1 MGKFFEDDIVVCI
14 RNINNIGNIIQGITI
29 GEVYTIRKI
38 DGSFIEL
45 LNDSKNFKW
54 YSEGRFTS
62 KEDYREQI
70 INGILYE

>member
-1 MGKFFEDDIVVCI
+1 MGKFFEDDIVICVK
-14 RNINNIGNIIQGITI
+14 NINNMGNIIQGITI

-54 YSEGRFTS
+54 YSEARFTS